1 MLFTE
6 LGKEELAVEKRK
18 EFCLGQKDQAG
29 YDSGAHANFM
39 ALVPGAG
46 LYHRVHSSS
55 IVFGHRRHFLS
66 A

>member
-6 LGKEELAVEKRK
+6 MEKEELAVGKRK

-29 YDSGAHANFM
+29 YDSGAQTNFM

-46 LYHRVHSSS
+46 LYHIESTAV
-55 IVFGHRRHFLS
+55 